1 LTPQC
6 RFRRMLCRGPELAMT
21 IRSSSL
27 VLAGG
32 QITTLKY
39 NEIQGVRQ
47 MPSNSCSVAHS
58 GNASGFLTNSSGQA
72 AVEFTLTFLLL
83 LVVAWIPAD
92 FGLAFYSSQLAHNAA
107 REGARIA
114 AADLTLASGTTS
126 CTLPSCTGNILKET
140 AGRVSA
146 ALLPAAT
153 ISVNLDP
160 DTGTNCNRMVTVTV
174 SGTYN
179 FFFYQLLHWFGVSGN
194 LNSTPITRQTRMRWE
209 GQAGCS

>member
-1 LTPQC
+1 LVTAQNWQ
-6 RFRRMLCRGPELAMT
+6 RNFTFRAGSKDRQLANSNG
-21 IRSSSL
+21 IEN
-27 VLAGG
+27 
-32 QITTLKY
+32 K
-39 NEIQGVRQ
+39 GVRQ
-47 MPSNSCSVAHS
+47 MSLDSCSLHRNS
-58 GNASGFLTNSSGQA
+58 NASIILTGSSGQA
-72 AVEFTLTFLLL
+72 LVEFTLMFLLL

-92 FGLAFYSSQLAHNAA
+92 FGLAFYTGQLAHNAA

-114 AADLTLASGTTS
+114 AADSTLASGTTS
-126 CTLPSCTGNILKET
+126 CVMPSCTGNILKET
-140 AGRVSA
+140 AARVSS

-179 FFFYQLLHWFGVSGN
+179 FFFYQLLRWFGVSGGH

-209 GQAGCS
+209 AQTGC